1 MSVLQDAVILIRKY
15 EGFSEKAFPEDEEGI
30 YTIGY
35 GTQYYPDG
43 SPVKKGQWCTK
54 EKALE
59 YLCCEVKA
67 IRDLLAE
74 IDIHLYGTVEQAL
87 ISFIHS
93 IGWKPFL
100 YSPIV
105 DCIGN
110 GDWPGVAEEIS
121 HWIFDENHRVIGGL
135 IDRRREEVALLL
147 QEVDENPWYSTE
159 VLMKAFRNYTAS
171 SKQVNAIRK
180 LEESINPYV
189 LAEFANAF
197 EIQEDPW
204 SFSESEQVEPLFAS

>member
-1 MSVLQDAVILIRKY
+1 MSALQDAVSLIRKY
-15 EGFSEKAFPEDEEGI
+15 EGFSEKAFPGDEKGT

-43 SPVKKGQWCTK
+43 SPVKNGQWCTK

-59 YLCCEVKA
+59 YLFCEVKA

-74 IDIHLYGTVEQAL
+74 VDVRLYGTVEQAL

-93 IGWKPFL
+93 VGWKPFL
-100 YSPIV
+100 YSTII
-105 DCIGN
+105 DCISN

-147 QEVDENPWYSTE
+147 QEVEENPWYSTE
-159 VLMKAFRNYTAS
+159 VLMKAFRNYSAS

-204 SFSESEQVEPLFAS
+204 AFSESEQVELLFTS